1 MTSMLLWP
9 ATHEWQ
15 SSDRCLAMQTNHDQQ
30 PYTYLQTLSHH
41 HSKHTDNMYGDVYS
55 EWCLGFS
62 TNQLVSPILNRRAT
76 LNPPLCKS
84 MRTAV
89 LHWDWLQQ
97 LFIHITGLILS
108 TQVACCLTTAG
119 QHYATWLWSRTPS
132 LSTKI
137 LIFLLL
143 CGQQL
148 WRCHL
153 CLQPPSVIRDWVS
166 VYCASSSWWAQS
178 TFLLWIQTTS
188 VISSIIILLSGGHF
202 THDVNCS
209 LSGKLE
215 AASCNC
221 YTGQILWIVI
231 SWYWYW

>member
-30 PYTYLQTLSHH
+30 PHTYLQTLSRH

-137 LIFLLL
+137 LTFGCNATCR
-143 CGQQL
+143 CGITYVCGTGSL
-148 WRCHL
+148 Y
-153 CLQPPSVIRDWVS
+153 S
-166 VYCASSSWWAQS
+166 
-178 TFLLWIQTTS
+178 
-188 VISSIIILLSGGHF
+188 
-202 THDVNCS
+202 S
-209 LSGKLE
+209 LSPLVTFSN
-215 AASCNC
+215 AQCC
-221 YTGQILWIVI
+221 
-231 SWYWYW
+231 